1 MQRIEMY
8 RISELEEYLK
18 CTYPTSV
25 SSETQERRMTNI
37 HALQNLISTAIDE
50 RALNYGVL
58 EERLHLFTTKADEKV
73 FIQYP
78 GKESIAGGANQRR
91 FDFRPRIMTADGT
104 MIRDLVFAD
113 MWSLVENL
121 NCQIHSLLKSM
132 SCLFFRMGRMTIHQW
147 KEEDYPYEI
156 IDASGCVLERGSRNL
171 NWYLLDLEQGVINTF
186 DYLAPALYVKDAP
199 SISLEAFIYFFEMI
213 LNNEDSKYFDKKRNL
228 SSGRI
233 PTSDSML
240 LLSSNLIGK
249 TSLSNLLQRFVSGF
263 GVAKCLVGEIGVAT
277 EGLVKIVDRKKDLI
291 SFLSENGIEYME
303 SSSITV
309 RGTSYSVAIK
319 TYSPKIALLRCNDPA
334 AKEALESAR
343 WTVYS
348 LNDLLSDEAFDNFC
362 TEITTL

>member
-1 MQRIEMY
+1 MY
-8 RISELEEYLK
+8 RISEVEDALK

-25 SSETQERRMTNI
+25 SPETQNRRMTNI
-37 HALQNLISTAIDE
+37 NALQGLISAAIDE
-50 RALNYGVL
+50 RSLKYESL
-58 EERLHLFTTKADEKV
+58 EERLHLFTTKAGEKV

-78 GKESIAGGANQRR
+78 GKESAAEGANQRR

-104 MIRDLVFAD
+104 LVRDLVFAD
-113 MWSLVENL
+113 MWSLIENL
-121 NCQIHSLLKSM
+121 NYQIHSLLKSM
-132 SCLFFRMGRMTIHQW
+132 SCLFFRMGRMTIHQMV
-147 KEEDYPYEI
+147 EAEYPYEI
-156 IDASGCVLERGSRNL
+156 IDADGTVRERGCRTL
-171 NWYLLDLEQGVINTF
+171 NWYSLNLEQGIIDTF
-186 DYLAPALYVKDAP
+186 DYLAPALHVSNAP

-213 LNNEDSKYFDKKRNL
+213 LHNEDSKYYDKKGNL

-249 TSLSNLLQRFVSGF
+249 TSLSELLQRFVSGF
-263 GVAKCLVGEIGVAT
+263 GVAKCLVGEIGGAT
-277 EGLVKIVDRKKDLI
+277 EGLVKIVDRKEEL
-291 SFLSENGIEYME
+291 SNYLSEKGIVYRE

-319 TYSPKIALLRCNDPA
+319 TNSPKIALLRHNDSV

-348 LNDLLSDEAFDNFC
+348 LDDLLSDEAFTNFC
-362 TEITTL
+362 TLYTTP